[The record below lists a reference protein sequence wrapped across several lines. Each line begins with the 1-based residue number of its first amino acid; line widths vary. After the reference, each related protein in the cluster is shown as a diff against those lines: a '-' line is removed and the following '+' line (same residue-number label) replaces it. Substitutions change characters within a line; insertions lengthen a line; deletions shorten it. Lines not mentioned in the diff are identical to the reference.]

1 MNNKEVYINNQLVEL
16 DESRSPIRLTYAVND
31 LAELKDRQAYAT
43 NSFKLPLTQRN
54 LDICGFPN
62 DANIIGLQPYRRNT
76 GKVIQ
81 GGIEVLVNGIAIITG
96 ASDSIQVQILSGLKG
111 FFDEIGEKKLRDL
124 DLSDYDHVWDIDTVA
139 NSQLNTD
146 GFIYPVIDYGG
157 LSLTERRA
165 DVKQLRPAT
174 FRKTIIERIVSEA
187 GYTISGNYSTYQ
199 KYQDSLIAFSND
211 KFEHSEAYAED
222 LATYNTSARKTVNQ
236 VIYGGSL
243 NQLINFEDDTTT
255 DVYNQWNGTEFTA
268 DVTANFSVKLNY
280 DLTMTRVIFGGS
292 NPDLYISIQKL
303 IGGVWTD
310 IAGNLTTCT
319 NNISIPQDFN
329 DQSISINVNLT
340 AGDKLRINS
349 VQGPAADRQYS
360 VIKAAADVS
369 FNPIVEDVIYGSDV
383 QLSATLPDISQ
394 KNFFKDFLQQF
405 GLIVIPDNYD
415 KSLLIINLEEVYNN
429 KPIAEDITDKLYNSV
444 DDVTYALDNYGVNN
458 IAKYKEDDAVDNA
471 LGRGVM
477 VLDNQT
483 LDNEVTIIES
493 VFAASTTINKMGGVE
508 VTEIKKIEDILISS
522 EFKVKTQPR
531 ILLNEYLNGSF
542 IFFDGVT
549 FRERFKVSLP
559 KFNGLSYSLL
569 LQENYEELTRML
581 YRPFVVSKP
590 ILLTEVDI
598 ANIDWRIPVY
608 DKKTA
613 SYYYKNLITYQQGAV
628 STINLIRMG

>member
-1 MNNKEVYINNQLVEL
+1 MNNKEVYINDQLVDL
-16 DESRSPIRLTYAVND
+16 DESRSTIRLTYAVND

-62 DANIIGLQPYRRNT
+62 DANIIGLQPYRRNK

-81 GGIEVLVNGIAIITG
+81 GGIEVLVNGTAIITG

-111 FFDEIGEKKLRDL
+111 FFDEIGDKKIRDL
-124 DLSDYDHVWDIDTVA
+124 DLSDYDHVWDIDTVS

-174 FRKTIIERIVSEA
+174 FRKTIIERIVQEA
-187 GYTISGNYSTYQ
+187 SYTISGNYSTYQ
-199 KYQDSLIAFSND
+199 KYQDSLVAFSND

-222 LATYNTSARKTVNQ
+222 LATYNTSARKTVDQ
-236 VIYGGSL
+236 VIYGGTL
-243 NQLINFEDDTTT
+243 NQLIFFEDDATT
-255 DVYNQWNGTEFTA
+255 DIYNQWNGTEFTS
-268 DVTANFSVKLNY
+268 DITANFSVKLNY
-280 DLTMTRVIFGGS
+280 DLIMLRVSPSGS
-292 NPDLYISIQKL
+292 TPDLYVSIQKL

-319 NNISIPQDFN
+319 EPVGTQQFFDG
-329 DQSISINVNLT
+329 QSISINVNLT

-349 VQGPAADRQYS
+349 IQGPATNRQYS
-360 VIKAAADVS
+360 VIKASADVS

-415 KSLLIINLEEVYNN
+415 KSLLLINLEEVYNN

-444 DDVTYALDNYGVNN
+444 DDVTYSLDNYGVNN
-458 IAKYKEDDAVDNA
+458 IAKYKEDDAVDTA

-493 VFAASTTINKMGGVE
+493 VFAASTTVNKMGGVE
-508 VTEIKKIEDILISS
+508 VTEIKKIEDILVSS
-522 EFKVKTQPR
+522 EFKIKTQPR

-559 KFNGLSYSLL
+559 KFRGLSYDLL

-590 ILLTEVDI
+590 ILLTEIDI

-628 STINLIRMG
+628 STINLIKMG